1 VSFWRQLTRRAGGRE
16 AADRDVA
23 DDVAHYLEETTAASR
38 EKRAD
43 TCRRRRE
50 PFGHRRIRNQTL

>member
-1 VSFWRQLTRRAGGRE
+1 VVGKPPT
-16 AADRDVA
+16 DRDVA